1 MMPVLFFESISIP
14 IPYRE
19 IYRRLGFTSGV
30 TKISPPQR
38 EEMQRHIKDAAS
50 LIQLKGVG
58 LRVPIQ
64 EIKGSEVSLVEGLVF
79 ESQHLARF
87 LRNCSQIVLMAAT
100 AGTGILDAIEKD
112 IEGSNVTHGVVLDA
126 TASEMVDAS
135 LDWIMDYFN
144 RTLLRENRRLL
155 RKRYSAGYGDLPLET
170 QKTMYQLLQLDRIG
184 VQITES
190 CILVPEKSVTA
201 ITGIRQE

>member
-1 MMPVLFFESISIP
+1 MPVLFFESISIP
-14 IPYRE
+14 IPHKE

-30 TKISPPQR
+30 TKISPSQR
-38 EEMQRHIKDAAS
+38 EEIERYIQDAVS
-50 LIQLKGVG
+50 IIQLKGVG
-58 LRVPIQ
+58 LRVPILG
-64 EIKGSEVSLVEGLVF
+64 IKGSEVSLGDGLVF
-79 ESQHLARF
+79 ESQHLAKF
-87 LRNCSQIVLMAAT
+87 LRNCDEIVLMAAT
-100 AGTGILDAIEKD
+100 AGDGIINAIEKD
-112 IEGSNVTHGVVLDA
+112 ITDDNVTHGVVLDA

-170 QKTMYQLLQLDRIG
+170 QKTMYQLLELERIG
-184 VQITES
+184 IQITET

-201 ITGIRQE
+201 ITGIKQE

>member
-14 IPYRE
+14 IPRKD
-19 IYRRLGFTSGV
+19 IYRRLGFISGV
-30 TKISPPQR
+30 TKISPSQR
-38 EEMQRHIKDAAS
+38 EEIEQQIKDAAS
-50 LIQLKGVG
+50 LIQLKGVS
-58 LRVPIQ
+58 LRVPIHG
-64 EIKGSEVSLVEGLVF
+64 IKGSEVSLADGLVF

-87 LRNCSQIVLMAAT
+87 LRSCREIVLMAAT
-100 AGTGILDAIEKD
+100 AGIGIIDAIEKD
-112 IEGSNVTHGVVLDA
+112 IAGSNVTHGVMLDA

-144 RTLLRENRRLL
+144 RILLRENKRLL

-170 QKTMYQLLQLDRIG
+170 QKTMYRLLQLERIG

-190 CILVPEKSVTA
+190 CMLVPEKSVTA
-201 ITGIRQE
+201 MTGIRQE